1 MEKSF
6 FYLFFHFWSQPL
18 LFDLITGPIRFIYL
32 FFWLELANNGKLP
45 VTSFHIESKNDM
57 NNVLYNAFALHTNNK
72 VFHYIIELK
81 VYFDFSFLF
90 LSSGPLLYA
99 NKQCCEIENVT
110 IAVAVMAAH

>member
-1 MEKSF
+1 
-6 FYLFFHFWSQPL
+6 
-18 LFDLITGPIRFIYL
+18 
-32 FFWLELANNGKLP
+32 
-45 VTSFHIESKNDM
+45 M